1 MLFQFKRTFI
11 LSFLLFTIF
20 TLLFSYSMIYA
31 QDNLSIEQFIG
42 KKISKIIINGL
53 NIVTKEEIL
62 FLLPVKV
69 GDILTFSILNQII
82 PVLYKTEYFKSIT
95 YDLSF
100 DVDGS
105 VIITIN
111 VQERELINSINLKG
125 NKALSKDKITEVLI
139 LHSGDFISEIKI
151 KKSIELIKN
160 LYLNEGFEAPDIE
173 YEIIKNSN
181 DNSVNIIINIKEK
194 KRYIIKNIV
203 FEGNKV
209 FTEKE
214 FLKVMQTKKQFKL
227 IFEFNK
233 GVLNQGKLEQD
244 LLSILNLY
252 YSKGY
257 LDAEVIVKDIKVNE
271 TDKEKQITLII
282 AISEGEQYILNSFII
297 TGNKL
302 FDLSSFLKPEY
313 INPNV
318 IYNKIAIQSIADQI
332 KQYYGNYGY
341 VFANV
346 DIEENINYID
356 RKVDIIMTVSENKRA
371 HIEKIIVKGNTKTKD
386 IVIIRELMIQEG
398 ETFSIDKIRQSIY
411 NLYNTQFFSVVDVQ
425 FQPGSDDTLIN
436 LIIAVEEKN
445 TGQLKFGATF
455 SPGIANS
462 FGLSGSIS
470 EPNFLGLGLQFSAEL
485 SIYLDN
491 KYIVTLSYLDKW
503 FLGQPIIFGV
513 SLSGSV
519 SQNTG
524 YVDNDQNNEPD
535 LNPDD
540 PDNYLTMNYWQ
551 DKFGLSFTFGKRWRP
566 YFSLSGYLSANI
578 LRYHS
583 VEGVTSIPYLSE
595 YAFKPFIEFA
605 NGNDNYWSYSGSI
618 SLIAKYD
625 TRDYYL
631 FPTRGFFIKG
641 MIGYYGGLLFG
652 DSQFIKTNLGFNINQ
667 SLFWKF
673 VLSFNTSLDFI
684 FPQLDGQIAIAPED
698 LLYVNGYTDI
708 RGWKIKM
715 NPYYGK
721 AKGVFS
727 IELQREIVVQMLSF
741 TTFIDFGYLM
751 KTPSDLLIMNIG
763 NLFGTIG
770 FGIKIQI
777 PQLPLRLY
785 LTHPFIVTSN
795 GSIDFLKT
803 SFWYWDFTL
812 TVGDIFTF

>member
-1 MLFQFKRTFI
+1 MFFNLRKIYNIFLILMVILF
-11 LSFLLFTIF
+11 FTSTI
-20 TLLFSYSMIYA
+20 YS
-31 QDNLSIEQFIG
+31 QESISVTDFIG
-42 KKISKIIINGL
+42 KKISKIVINGL

-69 GDILTFSILNQII
+69 GDSLTVGNLNQII

-95 YDLSF
+95 YELSF
-100 DVDGS
+100 DIDRS

-111 VQERELINSINLKG
+111 VTERELINKIEIQG
-125 NKALSKDKITEVLI
+125 NKELSKDKIIEVLI
-139 LHSGDFISEIKI
+139 LQSGDFISEIKI

-160 LYLNEGFEAPDIE
+160 LYLDEGYETPDIE
-173 YEIIKNSN
+173 YSIEKNQN
-181 DNSVNIIINIKEK
+181 DNSVNVIIKIKEK
-194 KRYIIKNIV
+194 KRYIIKNIIL
-203 FEGNKV
+203 EGNKV

-214 FLKVMQTKKQFKL
+214 IKKVITTKKQFKF

-244 LLSILNLY
+244 LKSIAKLY

-257 LDAEVIVKDIKVNE
+257 LDVEVLVKDIKITE
-271 TDKEKQITLII
+271 TEKEKQITLII
-282 AISEGEQYILNSFII
+282 SINEGEQYLLNSFNIV
-297 TGNKL
+297 GNKL
-302 FDLSSFLKPEY
+302 FTLTEFLKPEY

-318 IYNKIAIQSIADQI
+318 VYNRVAIEQMAEQI
-332 KQYYGNYGY
+332 RQYYGNYGY

-346 DIEENINYID
+346 NIEENINFSD
-356 RKVDIIMTVSENKRA
+356 RKVDIIISISENKRA

-386 IVIIRELMIQEG
+386 YVIIRELMIQEG

-411 NLYNTQFFSVVDVQ
+411 NLYNTQFFSAIDVQ

-436 LIIAVEEKN
+436 LIIAVEEKS
-445 TGQLKFGATF
+445 TGQFKFGATF
-455 SPGIANS
+455 SPGVENS
-462 FGLSGSIS
+462 FGLSGSIA
-470 EPNFLGLGLQFSAEL
+470 EPNFLGLGLQISAEL

-491 KYIVTLSYLDKW
+491 KYILTLSYLDKW
-503 FLGQPIIFGV
+503 FLGEPIQFGV
-513 SLSGSV
+513 NLSGSV

-524 YVDNDQNNEPD
+524 YVDNDQNGEPD
-535 LNPDD
+535 FD
-540 PDNYLTMNYWQ
+540 PDNTDSYLTMNYWQ

-566 YFSLSGYLSANI
+566 YFSLIGYISTNL

-583 VEGVTSIPYLSE
+583 VDGVTDLPYVSD

-605 NGNDNYWSYSGSI
+605 NGNDNYWSYSGSV
-618 SLIAKYD
+618 SLVARYD

-631 FPTRGFFIKG
+631 FPTKGFFIKG
-641 MIGYYGGLLFG
+641 MFGYYGGLLFG
-652 DSQFIKTNLGFNINQ
+652 DSQFIKLNLGFNINQ
-667 SLFWKF
+667 SLFWKI

-684 FPQLDGQIAIAPED
+684 FPQIDGQIAVAPED
-698 LLYVNGYTDI
+698 MLYINGYTDI
-708 RGWKIKM
+708 RGWKIKLD
-715 NPYYGK
+715 PYYGR

-727 IELQREIVVQMLSF
+727 IEFQREIIMQMLSF
-741 TTFIDFGYLM
+741 AGFIDVGYLLN
-751 KTPSDLLIMNIG
+751 TPSNLLTMNLA

-785 LTHPFIVTSN
+785 LTHPFVVTSS
-795 GSIDFLKT
+795 GQIDFLKT

>member
-1 MLFQFKRTFI
+1 MFFNLRKIYNIFLILMVILF
-11 LSFLLFTIF
+11 FTSTI
-20 TLLFSYSMIYA
+20 YS
-31 QDNLSIEQFIG
+31 QESISVTDFIG
-42 KKISKIIINGL
+42 KKISKIVINGL

-69 GDILTFSILNQII
+69 GDSLTVGNLNQII

-95 YDLSF
+95 YELSF
-100 DVDGS
+100 DIDRS

-111 VQERELINSINLKG
+111 VTERELINKIEIQG
-125 NKALSKDKITEVLI
+125 NKELSKDKIIEVLI
-139 LHSGDFISEIKI
+139 LQSGDFISEIKI

-160 LYLNEGFEAPDIE
+160 LYLDEGYETPDIE
-173 YEIIKNSN
+173 YSIEKNQN
-181 DNSVNIIINIKEK
+181 DNSVNVIIKIKEK
-194 KRYIIKNIV
+194 KRYIIKNIIL
-203 FEGNKV
+203 EGNKV

-214 FLKVMQTKKQFKL
+214 IKKVITTKKQFKF

-244 LLSILNLY
+244 LKSIAKLY

-257 LDAEVIVKDIKVNE
+257 LDVEVLVKDIKITE
-271 TDKEKQITLII
+271 TEKEKQITLII
-282 AISEGEQYILNSFII
+282 SINEGEQYLLNSFNIV
-297 TGNKL
+297 GNKL
-302 FDLSSFLKPEY
+302 FTLTEFLKPEY

-318 IYNKIAIQSIADQI
+318 VYNRVAIEQMAEQI
-332 KQYYGNYGY
+332 RQYYGNYGY

-346 DIEENINYID
+346 NIEENINFSD
-356 RKVDIIMTVSENKRA
+356 RKVDIIISISENKRA

-386 IVIIRELMIQEG
+386 YVIIRELMIQEG

-411 NLYNTQFFSVVDVQ
+411 NLYNTQFFSAIDVQ

-436 LIIAVEEKN
+436 LIIAVEEKS
-445 TGQLKFGATF
+445 TGQFKFGATF
-455 SPGIANS
+455 SPGVENS
-462 FGLSGSIS
+462 FGLSGSIA
-470 EPNFLGLGLQFSAEL
+470 EPNFLGLGLQISAEL

-491 KYIVTLSYLDKW
+491 KYILTLSYLDKW
-503 FLGQPIIFGV
+503 FLGEPIQFGV
-513 SLSGSV
+513 NLSGSV

-524 YVDNDQNNEPD
+524 YVDNDQNGEPD
-535 LNPDD
+535 FD
-540 PDNYLTMNYWQ
+540 PDNTDSYLTMNYWQ

-566 YFSLSGYLSANI
+566 YFSLIGYISTNL

-583 VEGVTSIPYLSE
+583 VDGVTDLPYVSD

-605 NGNDNYWSYSGSI
+605 NGNDNYWSYSGSV
-618 SLIAKYD
+618 SLVARYD

-631 FPTRGFFIKG
+631 FPTKGFFIKG
-641 MIGYYGGLLFG
+641 MFGYYGGLLFG
-652 DSQFIKTNLGFNINQ
+652 DSQFIKLNLGFNINQ
-667 SLFWKF
+667 SLFWKI

-684 FPQLDGQIAIAPED
+684 FPQIDGQIAVAPED
-698 LLYVNGYTDI
+698 MLYINGYTDI
-708 RGWKIKM
+708 RGWKIKLD
-715 NPYYGK
+715 PYYGR

-727 IELQREIVVQMLSF
+727 IEFQREIIMQMLSF
-741 TTFIDFGYLM
+741 AAFIDVGYLLN
-751 KTPSDLLIMNIG
+751 TPSNLLTMNLA

-785 LTHPFIVTSN
+785 LTHPFVVTSS
-795 GSIDFLKT
+795 GQIDFLKT